1 MSIAESWKTYLKAQE
16 YAPNTVESYVDAI
29 EELLGFFKKEPV
41 DITADDI
48 ESWMLAHQSW
58 APSTKNM
65 HNIAVRNF
73 FKYLINKR
81 LISDDPS
88 TILPPVKM
96 RKRIN
101 ESVEPVRED
110 RVYSPEQ
117 LIALIEYNNIRFKSQ
132 LKRDRAIIALMAAS
146 GLRASE
152 VGWLKVGQIRHR
164 DGDSVF
170 ALRKGQNILRVAVS
184 AFAFP
189 YIDEYLAERGNP
201 DDDEPLFTTRVG
213 NAIDRH
219 TIYQML
225 KVRQDAFNLKTGAHN
240 IRYTVIN
247 AVERTA
253 NPVVARDVASHRSI
267 TTTNHYLI
275 SSNEERETVMANLP
289 WAERLKK

>member
-1 MSIAESWKTYLKAQE
+1 MSIAESWKTYLSAQE
-16 YAPNTVESYVDAI
+16 YAPNTVDAYVDAI
-29 EELLGFFKKEPV
+29 EELLNFFKKQPT

-48 ESWMLAHQSW
+48 EQWMLAHQSW
-58 APSTKNM
+58 APSTKNT

-81 LISDDPS
+81 LITDDPS

-96 RKRIN
+96 RKRID
-101 ESVEPVRED
+101 ESVDPVRED
-110 RVYSPEQ
+110 RIYSPEQ
-117 LIALIEYNNIRFKSQ
+117 LISLIEYSNIRFKSQ

-152 VGWLKVGQIRHR
+152 VGWLTVGQIRHR
-164 DGDSVF
+164 DGDSIF

-189 YIDEYLAERGNP
+189 YIDEYLAERGDP
-201 DDDEPLFTTRVG
+201 ADDEPLFTTRVG
-213 NAIDRH
+213 NPIDRH
-219 TIYQML
+219 TIYEML
-225 KVRQDAFNLKTGAHN
+225 KVRQEAFNLKTGAHN

-247 AVERTA
+247 AVERSA

-275 SSNEERETVMANLP
+275 SSNAERETVMANLP

>member
-164 DGDSVF
+164 DGDSIF

>member
-1 MSIAESWKTYLKAQE
+1 MNIAESWKTYLKAQE

-29 EELLGFFKKEPV
+29 EELLGFFGKEPTE
-41 DITADDI
+41 ITADDI
-48 ESWMLAHQSW
+48 EQWMLAHQSW

-96 RKRIN
+96 RKRID
-101 ESVEPVRED
+101 ESVEPIQED

-117 LIALIEYNNIRFKSQ
+117 LIALIEYKNIRFKGQ

-152 VGWLKVGQIRHR
+152 VGWLTVGQIRHR
-164 DGDSVF
+164 DGDSIF
-170 ALRKGQNILRVAVS
+170 ALRKGQNIIRVVIS
-184 AFAFP
+184 PFAFQ

-201 DDDEPLFTTRVG
+201 ADDEPLFITRCG

-219 TIYQML
+219 TIYEML
-225 KVRQDAFNLKTGAHN
+225 KLRQDALNLKTGAHN

-267 TTTNHYLI
+267 TTTNHYLV
-275 SSNEERETVMANLP
+275 SSNAERESVMASLP
-289 WAERLKK
+289 WADQLKK